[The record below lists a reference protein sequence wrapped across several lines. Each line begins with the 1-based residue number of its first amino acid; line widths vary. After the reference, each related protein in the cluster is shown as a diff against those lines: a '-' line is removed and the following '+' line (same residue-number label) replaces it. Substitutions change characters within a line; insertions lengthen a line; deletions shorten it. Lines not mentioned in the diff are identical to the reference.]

1 MRRIILA
8 SHGMLAE
15 GMKDSVT
22 FIVGHSNNIYTI
34 SAYTQEDFSFEAEV
48 KQIFES
54 FNDGDEVIVITDI
67 YGGSVNN
74 SFIRLLNTY
83 VFHLIAGMN
92 MSLILQIINENRS
105 IEEQIHALLEENKQ
119 MICYCNDIVK
129 KSYQNDEF

>member
-34 SAYTQEDFSFEAEV
+34 SAYTKEDFSFEAEV

-67 YGGSVNN
+67 YGGSVN
-74 SFIRLLNTY
+74 SIT
-83 VFHLIAGMN
+83 I
-92 MSLILQIINENRS
+92 QKINEVNVVSGYLIGGSSTS
-105 IEEQIHALLEENKQ
+105 IQEL
-119 MICYCNDIVK
+119 K
-129 KSYQNDEF
+129 KIKEVVS

>member
-34 SAYTQEDFSFEAEV
+34 SAYTKEDFSFEAEV

-54 FNDGDEVIVITDI
+54 FNDGDEVIVII
-67 YGGSVNN
+67 KYVCI
-74 SFIRLLNTY
+74 SFDCRNEY
-83 VFHLIAGMN
+83 V
-92 MSLILQIINENRS
+92 INFTN
-105 IEEQIHALLEENKQ
+105 
-119 MICYCNDIVK
+119 
-129 KSYQNDEF
+129 YQ